1 MRLGEQKNIIEKVI
15 DDNNKIS
22 IKHADIYGGQVKKV
36 SNFGEILNVLE
47 LFAEHTWNAQDY
59 SIIESLIEKYG
70 SGSKTEQLEVADFN
84 QLNSY
89 VSTLNQKLPIYYSIL
104 ETMVEEQDEKT
115 INIKIPTSNISSL
128 ATLGTLNTRIN
139 QILKKFNVD
148 GEFQFKGFDK
158 GTDWYVITS
167 VGTMSSAFLLACLKI
182 AKSYFE
188 TKEAYFKSEN
198 ARLDYLAALKDGET
212 ETDEGLE
219 EYVKKRKRIEM
230 EEGVKKSVDEMGVGS
245 SGKQPE
251 ELKTQLIIATTD
263 LIKELGHG
271 TEFHMSLN
279 PPTYAEG
286 ENQSFSIDYKKV
298 RELTAPKE
306 EIRQLESSEEDNT
319 EQVND

>member
-1 MRLGEQKNIIEKVI
+1 MRLGEQKNIIDKVI
-15 DDNNKIS
+15 DDNNKIV
-22 IKHADIYGGQVKKV
+22 IEHAPLYGGQVENI
-36 SNFGEILNVLE
+36 SNFGEIIDLLE
-47 LFAEHTWNAQDY
+47 IFSEHKWNTQDY
-59 SIIESLIEKYG
+59 SIIESLVEKYG
-70 SGSKTEQLEVADFN
+70 DSRIGQLEVADFN

-89 VSTLNQKLPIYYSIL
+89 VSTLNQKLPLYYSIL

-115 INIKIPTSNISSL
+115 INIKIPTSNIHSL
-128 ATLGTLNTRIN
+128 ATLGTLNSRIN

-198 ARLDYLAALKDGET
+198 ARLDYLAALNDDET
-212 ETDEGLE
+212 ETDEGLK
-219 EYVKKRKRIEM
+219 EYVEKRKRIEM

-251 ELKTQLIIATTD
+251 ELKTQLIMATTD
-263 LIKELGHG
+263 LVKELGHG

-298 RELTAPKE
+298 RELTAPIE
-306 EIRQLESSEEDNT
+306 ETLQLESSEEDNT
-319 EQVND
+319 EQL